1 MIDLRPVGYVIGL
14 MVLALGLAM
23 VLPMLV
29 DIAEARGHWPVFAES
44 AVITML
50 VGGLVAL
57 ACRNGVREGL
67 TIQQAFLL
75 TTGVWVILPIFGA
88 LPFIL
93 GATEA
98 RFVDAVFEAMSGVT
112 TTGSTILTG
121 LDGLPKGLLLWR
133 SILQW
138 MGGLGIVIVA
148 IVFLPIMRVGGMQF
162 FVSEGF
168 DTFGKV
174 LPRAIDISQG
184 VLNVYLLLTFA
195 CMAGYLLFGMSVF
208 DAVSHA
214 LTTVSTGGFSTS
226 DQSFGAFSGAAQY
239 VSVVFMILAS
249 MPFVRLMQALAGEPK
264 PFFRD
269 VQARTYVRWIVY
281 AVLIVVVYDIVVQGD
296 VSEERIRERLFNVVS
311 IFSGTGYGDGDVM
324 AWGSMPFVIL
334 FLVGAIGGCTGS
346 TGCSIKIFRYEI
358 LLRAIAYQVKVI
370 LHPHRML
377 SVRYQGQRV
386 DENVIQ
392 SVILLFTLYIL
403 TFGFLSVMLQM
414 TGLSF
419 MEAVTGA
426 WTAIFNVGPAF
437 GDAVGPTG
445 ALDGFPTTAKWLM
458 IFGMLLGRLELVA
471 VFVLFLPFFWRF

>member
-14 MVLALGLAM
+14 MVLALGVAM

-44 AVITML
+44 AVITTL
-50 VGGLVAL
+50 IGGLISL
-57 ACRNGVREGL
+57 ACRNAVRDGL

-75 TTGVWVILPIFGA
+75 TTGVWVILPVFGA
-88 LPFIL
+88 LPFVF

-98 RFVDAVFEAMSGVT
+98 RIVDAVFEAMSGLT
-112 TTGSTILTG
+112 TTGSTIFVG
-121 LDGLPKGLLLWR
+121 LDDLPKGLLLWR

-138 MGGLGIVIVA
+138 MGGLGIVIIA
-148 IVFLPIMRVGGMQF
+148 IVFLPVMRVGGMQF

-195 CMAGYLLFGMSVF
+195 CMAGYLFFGMSIF

-214 LTTVSTGGFSTS
+214 LTTVSTGGFSTT
-226 DQSFGAFSGAAQY
+226 DQSFAAFPGAPQY

-249 MPFVRLMQALAGEPK
+249 MPFVRLMQALAGDPK

-269 VQARTYVRWIVY
+269 AQALTYGRWIIY
-281 AVLIVVVYDIVVQGD
+281 AVLIVVVYDIVVQGEL
-296 VSEERIRERLFNVVS
+296 SEERVRERLFNVVS

-324 AWGSMPFVIL
+324 GWGPMPFVIL

-358 LLRAIAYQVKVI
+358 LLRSISYQVKAI
-370 LHPHRML
+370 LHPHRTL
-377 SVRYQGQRV
+377 SIRYQGQRV
-386 DENVIQ
+386 DDNVIQ
-392 SVILLFTLYIL
+392 SVILLFTVYIL
-403 TFGFLSVMLQM
+403 TFGVLSVMLQM
-414 TGLSF
+414 AGLSF
-419 MEAVTGA
+419 MESVTGS
-426 WTAIFNVGPAF
+426 WTAIFNIGPAF

-445 ALDGFPTTAKWLM
+445 ALNDFPTTAKWLM
-458 IFGMLLGRLELVA
+458 IFGMLLGRLELVS
-471 VFVLFLPFFWRF
+471 VLVLFLPFFWRS